1 MFRNILVLATDGS
14 ELADKAVEQGLAL
27 AGKLGAK
34 VTAVTVTLPW
44 SSTASGEWPLVFPI
58 DEYERAATATAGQIL
73 GAVTDKAKAA
83 RVACDTGHVKDQ
95 YPGAEGIL
103 DVAKSRSCDLIVMA
117 SHGRRGIAR
126 LVLGSEANR
135 IVTHSTI
142 PALICR

>member
-1 MFRNILVLATDGS
+1 MFRNILVATDGL

-27 AGKLGAK
+27 AGKLGTK

-58 DEYERAATATAGQIL
+58 DEYERAATATAGRIL

-83 RVACDTGHVKDQ
+83 RVACDTVHVKDQ
-95 YPGAEGIL
+95 YPAEGIL
-103 DVAKSRSCDLIVMA
+103 DEAKSRSCDLIVMA

-142 PALICR
+142 PVLICR